1 MDTEILKQ
9 ELAAIRNDIKQGF
22 AEQDARI
29 DRKFVEKFAEQ
40 DIKIDRKFAEQDVKI
55 DKKFAEQDVKSDKK
69 FAEQDVKSD
78 KKFAEQDGR
87 MRMEIAELLETQITP
102 QFEELRSEMAKMRSE
117 MVTKSYL
124 DDKLA
129 DLEGGMVSNLRK
141 EDNKVNKLL
150 KLLETKSILSGEE
163 VRSFDE
169 YQLFPRLPAV

>member
-55 DKKFAEQDVKSDKK
+55 DKK

-169 YQLFPRLPAV
+169 YQIFPRLPAV

>member
-55 DKKFAEQDVKSDKK
+55 DKKFAEQDVKIDKK